1 MKRIKSILICGL
13 VLALTGVTSLVVAAG
28 GEHDEA
34 FARDSRTGQMR
45 WRPTSVIYS
54 AERGDLAHWFTAIDE
69 RTASLITGHL
79 GVRYGTG

>member
-1 MKRIKSILICGL
+1 VSWY
-13 VLALTGVTSLVVAAG
+13 AVTELRGDQFRAVARRTVAAG